1 MVLHQVHIERVAA
14 QVPLLGQ
21 VNHIVYPPD
30 IEAAFEVVDAVAS
43 ACGGFAENC
52 AEIVRLRLFEAVAQL
67 FQAQSALL
75 GELFEEGARLGEAEL
90 VVVELFGDLAGAL
103 FRPWGKLAQNLDVV
117 GGQPNE
123 LLPQIQVLLI
133 DPIVLTQFCHGVSPP
148 LGVRKY

>member
-1 MVLHQVHIERVAA
+1 
-14 QVPLLGQ
+14 
-21 VNHIVYPPD
+21 
-30 IEAAFEVVDAVAS
+30 
-43 ACGGFAENC
+43 
-52 AEIVRLRLFEAVAQL
+52 
-67 FQAQSALL
+67 L